1 MKLGLR
7 FRMSNSNSN
16 SNSGTKKD
24 KYFADPMQDIQPF
37 VFDHGVA
44 EVFDDMV
51 SRSVPFYH
59 EIHQIIKDLANYYFK
74 ENDSIFDLGCSTGTT
89 INLLSK
95 HLWGKRARFVGV
107 DNSEAMIVKATEKL
121 AGLWHPYQLLVDNI
135 ENVTMENAGII
146 VMNYTLQ
153 FIAKETRP
161 NLLKKIHDD
170 LRPGG
175 LFVLTEKIDAK
186 DEDIQQ
192 LLTSLYYDFKRR
204 QGYSEL
210 EISQK
215 REALEKVL
223 IPHTPEAQLEL
234 LKDAG
239 FNKTSM
245 IFRWYNFACFIG
257 IKE

>member
-1 MKLGLR
+1 
-7 FRMSNSNSN
+7 MSNSKS
-16 SNSGTKKD
+16 KKD
-24 KYFADPMQDIQPF
+24 KYFADPVEKVRPF

-59 EIHQIIKDLANYYFK
+59 ETHQIIKDLLSYYFQ
-74 ENDSIFDLGCSTGTT
+74 ENDTIFDLGCSTGTT
-89 INLLSK
+89 INLMSK
-95 HLWGKRARFVGV
+95 HLWGKQARFVGV
-107 DNSEAMIVKATEKL
+107 DNSEAMIEKATEKL
-121 AGLWHPYQLLVDNI
+121 LELWHPFELIVDNI
-135 ENVTMENAGII
+135 ENVSMKNAGIV

-153 FIAKETRP
+153 FMAKQSRP
-161 NLLKKIHDD
+161 SLLKRVYDD

-175 LFVLTEKIDAK
+175 LFILTEKIDSE
-186 DEDIQQ
+186 DENIHQ

-223 IPHTPEAQLEL
+223 IPHTPEVQLEL
-234 LKDAG
+234 LKEAG
-239 FNKTSM
+239 FKKSSM